1 VDIVYALAIVYNFIN
16 INNLDNLD
24 SDLEVEDKVI
34 NKEDVRLIEVEGDIV
49 IN

>member
-1 VDIVYALAIVYNFIN
+1 VYALAIVYNFIN
-16 INNLDNLD
+16 LNNLDNLN

-34 NKEDVRLIEVEGDIV
+34 NKEDIGLIEVEGDIV